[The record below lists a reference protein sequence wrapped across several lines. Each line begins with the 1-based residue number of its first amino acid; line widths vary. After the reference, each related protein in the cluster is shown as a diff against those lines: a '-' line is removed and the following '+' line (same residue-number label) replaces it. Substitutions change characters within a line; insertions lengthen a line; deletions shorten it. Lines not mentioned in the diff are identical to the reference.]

1 MVPSPKKE
9 LMAVIVSGERNPSF
23 WRYLR
28 DFLDIKSL
36 ALCLARR
43 HELIAMMTW
52 RDFSSRYRGSLG
64 GLTWSVIQPL
74 VMMVIYTIVFSLFL
88 KIRFS
93 TDASPFTF
101 SVYLLCGLLPWT
113 AFSEGMSRSKEIIR
127 GNINLVK
134 RVVFPLEILPINLAL
149 AATIQQVIGLILLVP
164 LAWVVSG
171 NLYWTILLVPAIL
184 LMQLLFAAGMNWIT
198 ASLAVYLP
206 DIGQMI
212 NLILAVWMFL
222 TPIFYPE
229 DVVPTR
235 ALILFEIN
243 PMARLVHLYRGVFMT
258 GQLPSLGYLLGTFF
272 SCLLIFLIG
281 HFWFKHT
288 KSGFADVL

>member
-1 MVPSPKKE
+1 MELVSTRKKE
-9 LMAVIVSGERNPSF
+9 CSPWQCFHEFFNLPAIFRNLI
-23 WRYLR
+23 RYR
-28 DFLDIKSL
+28 
-36 ALCLARR
+36 
-43 HELIAMMTW
+43 ELIVLMTW

-64 GLTWSVIQPL
+64 GLVWSVIQPL
-74 VMMVIYTIVFSLFL
+74 VMMVVYTIVFSLFL

-113 AFSEGMSRSKEIIR
+113 AFSEGMFRCKDIFR

-134 RVVFPLEILPINLAL
+134 RVVFPLEILPLNLVF
-149 AATIQQVIGLILLVP
+149 AATVQQIIGLILLTP
-164 LAWVVSG
+164 LAWIVTG
-171 NLYWTILLVPAIL
+171 HLYWAIFFLPIILF
-184 LMQLLFAAGMNWIT
+184 MQLLFAAGINWI
-198 ASLAVYLP
+198 ASSLAVYLP
-206 DIGQMI
+206 DIGHLI

-229 DVVPTR
+229 DIVPSQ

-243 PMARLVHLYRGVFMT
+243 PMARLVHLFRGVFMT
-258 GQLPSLGYLLGTFF
+258 GQLPELVYLTGTFLF
-272 SCLLIFLIG
+272 CLFFFLFG
-281 HFWFKHT
+281 YFWFTHT

>member
-1 MVPSPKKE
+1 
-9 LMAVIVSGERNPSF
+9 MASFASEEMAHPF

-28 DFLDIKSL
+28 EFLDVKRL
-36 ALCLARR
+36 VRNLGKH

-52 RDFSSRYRGSLG
+52 RDFSSRYRGSMG
-64 GLTWSVIQPL
+64 GLVWSVIQPL
-74 VMMVIYTIVFSLFL
+74 VMMVIYTVVFSLFL

-113 AFSEGMSRSKEIIR
+113 AFSEGMSRCKDVIR
-127 GNINLVK
+127 GNLNLVK
-134 RVVFPLEILPINLAL
+134 RVVFPLEILPLNLAL
-149 AATIQQVIGLILLVP
+149 TATIQQIIGLVLLIP
-164 LAWVVSG
+164 LVWIVSG
-171 NLYWTILLVPAIL
+171 NLYWTILFVPIILVI
-184 LMQLLFAAGMNWIT
+184 QLLFAIGINWIM

-206 DIGQMI
+206 DIGHLI
-212 NLILAVWMFL
+212 NLILGVWMFL

-229 DVVPTR
+229 DVVPPQ

-243 PMARLVHLYRGVFMT
+243 PMARLVHLYRGVFMS
-258 GQLPSLGYLLGTFF
+258 GQLPSLQYLLGTFF
-272 SCLLIFLIG
+272 FCLFVFLSG
-281 HFWFKHT
+281 YFWFTHT

>member
-23 WRYLR
+23 WRYLWE
-28 DFLDIKSL
+28 FLDVKRLVLSL
-36 ALCLARR
+36 TKQR
-43 HELIAMMTW
+43 ELIALMTW
-52 RDFSSRYRGSLG
+52 RDFSSRYRGSMG
-64 GLTWSVIQPL
+64 GLLWSVIQPL

-113 AFSEGMSRSKEIIR
+113 AFSEGIFRCKDIIR

-134 RVVFPLEILPINLAL
+134 RVVFPLEILPLNVIF
-149 AATIQQVIGLILLVP
+149 AATIQQIIGLVLLIP

-171 NLYWTILLVPAIL
+171 NLYWTILLVPVIM

-206 DIGQMI
+206 DIGHMI

-229 DVVPTR
+229 DVVPAQ
-235 ALILFEIN
+235 ALVLFEIN
-243 PMARLVHLYRGVFMT
+243 PMARLVHLYRAAFMT
-258 GQLPSLGYLLGTFF
+258 GQLPALGYVLGTFF
-272 SCLLIFLIG
+272 SCLCIFLIG
-281 HFWFKHT
+281 HFWFEHT